1 MRRCSTSWRVRSPPS
16 AQVRE
21 YDYEQV
27 RQAIDDLVELSKQYD
42 NMATVKKMKE
52 IVPEYKSKNSEYEVL
67 DQA

>member
-1 MRRCSTSWRVRSPPS
+1 MTWWSSR
-16 AQVRE
+16 
-21 YDYEQV
+21 V